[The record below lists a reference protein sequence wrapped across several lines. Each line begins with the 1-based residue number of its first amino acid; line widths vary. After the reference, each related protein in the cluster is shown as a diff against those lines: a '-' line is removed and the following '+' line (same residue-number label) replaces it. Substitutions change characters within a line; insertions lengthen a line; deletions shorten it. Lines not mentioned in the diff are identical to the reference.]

1 MLAGVDMNRWLD
13 FRRLEPEPFAAFMQ
27 LGREQLG
34 FFQPPYVSWRSDI
47 ALFLGPRQSGLSAL
61 DVDDMTELEIR
72 SHRFMVGHCEF
83 FRANAPGFESAYMME
98 SASQLGVRHTRR
110 LAGVGRIE
118 RAQWEQGVPL
128 PDEVAVSPSVS
139 PKFPVISVPYGALVP
154 RSLDGLLACGRH
166 ISCDANSH
174 GFMRE
179 IPQCWLTG
187 QAAGVAAA
195 LAVSAGVQPRAV
207 DIDALQAALRGQG
220 VFLQDKASATPAPAL
235 TEAARS

>member
-1 MLAGVDMNRWLD
+1 
-13 FRRLEPEPFAAFMQ
+13 
-27 LGREQLG
+27 
-34 FFQPPYVSWRSDI
+34 
-47 ALFLGPRQSGLSAL
+47 
-61 DVDDMTELEIR
+61 
-72 SHRFMVGHCEF
+72 
-83 FRANAPGFESAYMME
+83 MME

-118 RAQWEQGVPL
+118 RGQWEKGVPFA
-128 PDEVAVSPSVS
+128 DEVGVSPSVS

-187 QAAGVAAA
+187 QAAGAAAA
-195 LAVSAGVQPRAV
+195 LASAAGVQPRKV
-207 DIDALQAALRGQG
+207 DIAELQGALRKQG
-220 VFLQDKASATPAPAL
+220 VFLQDRSEVASKPAESQTA
-235 TEAARS
+235 